1 MTASR
6 ILTFRAVIALAA
18 ALGCCWALAS
28 DPLPSPQKIA
38 RDTPSFQ
45 APAEPPREEAPEEA
59 LAPEPVGPL
68 ALQDALALALMR
80 NPELAVFSW
89 ETRAS
94 EARALQA
101 KKVPNPE
108 LDVRVYRLEIPRGS
122 VEPGDKRTRVV
133 LNQVLELGA
142 KRKRRFNLART
153 ERSLA
158 EWDYEAKRI
167 EVATV
172 VAARFVEVLGAQ
184 RRVES
189 QQQFV
194 AFFEAMR
201 ERVLGLVASGAMR
214 SLEKHQTKR
223 QVGLARIEFQR
234 AEAEL
239 SAARLRLAAT
249 WGSQSPKF
257 TEAVGDLEQVT
268 TFPDVDTVIEL
279 AQQGPAIA
287 RWDAE
292 FARGEAALAVAKAGR
307 VPDIRAGAGVRWQE
321 HTKEEDYLIDLEIDL
336 PLFDRKQGDI
346 REARYEMARAEA
358 ARRAAEAEAANAI
371 AEFYYSLVE
380 ADARR
385 STLDE
390 EVLPAARA
398 TFEAHRLGFDRQA
411 ENLGDLLDARRD
423 LARAEIAYTDALVD
437 YHQAFATLEGIVGQ
451 SFTAVD

>member
-6 ILTFRAVIALAA
+6 ILTFPAAIGLAA
-18 ALGCCWALAS
+18 ALGCCWAYAS
-28 DPLPSPQKIA
+28 DPSPSPQEIA
-38 RDTPSFQ
+38 RDTPTFR
-45 APAEPPREEAPEEA
+45 APAEPPGKEASEEP

-80 NPELAVFSW
+80 NPELVVFSW

-108 LDVRVYRLEIPRGS
+108 LDVRVYRLGIPRGS
-122 VEPGDKRTRVV
+122 IEAEDKRSRVV
-133 LNQVLELGA
+133 LSQVLELGG
-142 KRKRRFNLART
+142 KRKRRFDLART

-167 EVATV
+167 EVAAV

-189 QQQFV
+189 LRQFV
-194 AFFEAMR
+194 EFFEEMQEKVSR
-201 ERVLGLVASGAMR
+201 FVASGSMR
-214 SLEKHQTKR
+214 SVETHQTQR
-223 QVGLARIEFQR
+223 QVGLARIDLQR

-239 SAARLRLAAT
+239 SAARLRMAAT
-249 WGSQSPKF
+249 WGSQSPRF
-257 TEAVGDLEQVT
+257 TEAVGDLEQAT
-268 TFPDVDTVIEL
+268 TIPDIDTVIEL
-279 AQQGPAIA
+279 AQEGPAIA

-292 FARGEAALAVAKAGR
+292 FARGEAALAVAKSGR
-307 VPDIRAGAGVRWQE
+307 VPDVRAGAGVRWQQ
-321 HTKEEDYLIDLEIDL
+321 HTDERDYLIDLEIDL

-346 REARYEMARAEA
+346 REARYEMAKAESG
-358 ARRAAEAEAANAI
+358 RRAAEAEAADLI
-371 AEFYYSLVE
+371 AEFYYLLVE

-385 STLDE
+385 STLSR

-423 LARAEIAYTDALVD
+423 LARAEVDYTDALVD
-437 YHQAFATLEGIVGQ
+437 YHQALATLEGIVGQ
-451 SFTAVD
+451 SLTAAE